1 MNKAKNGKK
10 EKSSTFN
17 EEIKTKEVSVQTDEN
32 DDDICKNAQKTFIIK
47 RKEKIDSLI
56 LSKYIPIILLMVIS
70 VYLYKKSLKG
80 CDLEESV
87 CLEAENI
94 KKFYKHGYKLFL
106 CSLIVAFIL
115 LLMFY
120 NLISIFIEVP
130 FLGVYIFFLHI
141 SRS

>member
-10 EKSSTFN
+10 EKASSFN
-17 EEIKTKEVSVQTDEN
+17 EEIKTKEISVQTDEN
-32 DDDICKNAQKTFIIK
+32 DDDICENAQKIFLLK

-70 VYLYKKSLKG
+70 TYLYKKSLKG

-94 KKFYKHGYKLFL
+94 QKFYKYGYKLFL
-106 CSLIVAFIL
+106 C
-115 LLMFY
+115 
-120 NLISIFIEVP
+120 
-130 FLGVYIFFLHI
+130 
-141 SRS
+141 